1 MNRNQDTMTL
11 SSQNSFWMA
20 ALASFL
26 SITAGTGTVY
36 ACDERQISPSIVV
49 RYNYSLPSTN
59 VQSVVYASPRKKN
72 FRESYAKMA
81 KSKWFKEAYE
91 NKSVGELIEIE

>member
-1 MNRNQDTMTL
+1 MNRNQDTTTL
-11 SSQNSFWMA
+11 SSQNSFRMA
-20 ALASFL
+20 ALASLL
-26 SITAGTGTVY
+26 SITAQPMC

-49 RYNYSLPSTN
+49 GYSCNLSSTN
-59 VQSVVYASPRKKN
+59 ARTAVYASPRKKN
-72 FRESYAKMA
+72 FREAYAKMA